1 MLCQL
6 HYLAVTKLSEQVT
19 GELKEQDDS
28 VLLNARREASN
39 HLKTDLFHKFFHT
52 KHTAS
57 TNSKEQPCQGVA
69 GKPLCCNKWSFT
81 PVKHGSQCILEVL
94 HLVP

>member
-39 HLKTDLFHKFFHT
+39 QLKTDLFHKFFHT

-57 TNSKEQPCQGVA
+57 TNSKEKPCQGIA
-69 GKPLCCNKWSFT
+69 GKPLCCNK
-81 PVKHGSQCILEVL
+81 
-94 HLVP
+94 